1 MPKRADLGEY
11 NLNEITPYSQPNS
24 EVKETFKFT
33 GKLALEFFEQQ
44 PGTSLDVGCANG
56 TLTQHLAGLFPK
68 TVFTGI
74 DTTPQFIEVANNLKL
89 KNSKFIAQDIE
100 KYAQNSQ
107 EKFDLVTCIGT
118 LSMFENPRETVKQL
132 IGLTKLEGGLLII
145 ETNFNFNDYDVR
157 IEYRK
162 STKEIVEEYS
172 YGLDSMS
179 VGLISSELDAIG
191 VKYQFRRMP
200 FYIEIPRV
208 PESLIPRWHTIN
220 HPVNEGE
227 KLLINDL
234 GMYMQHS
241 FLVIAP

>member
-1 MPKRADLGEY
+1 MPKRADLGQY
-11 NLNEITPYSQPNS
+11 TMNEITPYSQPNS
-24 EVKETFKFT
+24 QVKETFKFT
-33 GKLALEFFEQQ
+33 GKLALEFFERQ

-56 TLTQHLAGLFPK
+56 ALTQHLAGLFPK

-89 KNSKFIAQDIE
+89 KNSKFIAEDVE

-118 LSMFENPRETVKQL
+118 LSMFENPSASIKQL
-132 IGLTKLEGGLLII
+132 IGLTKFTGGLLII
-145 ETNFNFNDYDVR
+145 ETNFNFSDYDVR

-162 STKEIVEEYS
+162 ATKEKVEEYS

-191 VKYQFRRMP
+191 VKYHFRRMP

-234 GMYMQHS
+234 GMYMEQS

>member
-11 NLNEITPYSQPNS
+11 TLNEITPYSQPNS

-56 TLTQHLAGLFPK
+56 ALTQHLAGLFPK

-118 LSMFENPRETVKQL
+118 LSMFENPSATVKQL
-132 IGLTKLEGGLLII
+132 IGLTKFKGGLLII
-145 ETNFNFNDYDVR
+145 ETNFNFSNYDVR

-162 STKEIVEEYS
+162 STKEIS
-172 YGLDSMS
+172 TN
-179 VGLISSELDAIG
+179 
-191 VKYQFRRMP
+191 Q
-200 FYIEIPRV
+200 
-208 PESLIPRWHTIN
+208 T
-220 HPVNEGE
+220 
-227 KLLINDL
+227 KL
-234 GMYMQHS
+234 
-241 FLVIAP
+241 